1 MSRRAVF
8 LIILTLV
15 IGLAGTSLAYARV
28 QQTYV
33 LQRSVINSASGD
45 LLQGGGYK
53 LNAIVG
59 QPAIGESSGTGY
71 KVIGGY
77 PQATPETDNVPVMN
91 IAKSVTPIGMVNYGD
106 LLTYTLSIS
115 ATPGIELGI
124 YDPLTS
130 TNFVRFVEPLAGIAY
145 TDRAITGTTMITP
158 TNQIT
163 VSFVVQ
169 VGVPGT
175 VGIYVDVSNTA
186 RICPAGY
193 TISMCIWS
201 DIVINQVYRPYAI
214 FLPLVIRN
222 Q

>member
-1 MSRRAVF
+1 MSRKTVF
-8 LIILTLV
+8 FIILTLA

-28 QQTYV
+28 QQAYI
-33 LQRSVINSASGD
+33 LQRSTITSASGGQ
-45 LLQGGGYK
+45 LQGSGYN

-71 KVIGGY
+71 KVTGGY
-77 PQATPETDNVPVMN
+77 PQATPETGGAPTMT
-91 IAKSVTPIGMVNYGD
+91 IAKSVTPTGMVNYGD
-106 LLTYTLSIS
+106 FLTYTLSIS
-115 ATPGIELGI
+115 ATPGIEVGI

-145 TDRAITGTTMITP
+145 TDRVITGTIMITP

-175 VGIYVDVSNTA
+175 VGIYVDVSNA
-186 RICPAGY
+186 ACVYRAAQ
-193 TISMCIWS
+193 TISMCEWS
-201 DIVINQVYRPYAI
+201 NTVTNQAYRPYTI
-214 FLPLVIRN
+214 FLPLVMRN